1 MQTYRVLKPRFLF
14 AHVEYAE
21 GELVTAR
28 PNALLRRAVADGDL
42 APEVAPTPAPDR
54 KRKERSE
61 P

>member
-14 AHVEYAE
+14 AHVEYVA
-21 GELVTAR
+21 GDLVQAH

-42 APEVAPTPAPDR
+42 ELVAAPASDK

>member
-1 MQTYRVLKPRFLF
+1 MQTYRVLKPRFVF
-14 AHVEYAE
+14 AHAEY
-21 GELVTAR
+21 GQGDLVQAP

-42 APEVAPTPAPDR
+42 ELVAAAAPDK